1 MGDELRLLAG
11 SDVGLFDL
19 RSRDGGETWERPEP
33 LLSDMEVSAIAQAPD
48 GSVYVGTR
56 FKGMFHSPDGLD
68 GWEHIETP
76 AGLEHVRSFNIAPDR
91 FLAGNEA
98 GAEPV
103 GVFEWEDKK
112 RWRRLGDM
120 TATCS
125 GSAEWF
131 YPVATE
137 GVHIRH
143 LTRDPHKPDRIYA
156 AMQVGGVAISPDG
169 GESWYDRTNLDCDV
183 HMVQANPAEPGVVYA
198 GSGGGGLYRSAD
210 WGENWECVSEGCGH
224 FVVQFAIDP
233 KDPRRLYLGTAQGG
247 VRSWRENPEIGAR
260 GQVFRSDDGG
270 DSWRKLGGGL
280 PELMRSRVNA
290 MVVDPEDPR
299 NVFFTGG
306 HTKGL
311 PESGVHYSGDYG
323 ETWRSIADI
332 DEVIALCRVRA

>member
-131 YPVATE
+131 CPVATE

-143 LTRDPHKPDRIYA
+143 LTRDPHKSDRIYA

-233 KDPRRLYLGTAQGG
+233 SDSDRLYLGTGRAGAQGG
-247 VRSWRENPEIGAR
+247 R
-260 GQVFRSDDGG
+260 GEVWRSDDAGAG
-270 DSWRKLGGGL
+270 WRKLRGGL
-280 PELMRSRVNA
+280 PDELGCRIGSMHI
-290 MVVDPEDPR
+290 DPESPDD
-299 NVFFTGG
+299 VFFSCDLPR
-306 HTKGL
+306 KG
-311 PESGVHYSGDYG
+311 PDSGVYHSPDRG
-323 ETWRSIADI
+323 ETWRRIADLPQ
-332 DEVIALCRVRA
+332 VVALLSVHL